1 MSVEFA
7 PGTIFA
13 DYRVEALVAR
23 GGMGI
28 VYRASDL
35 SLQRPIALKLIAPEL
50 AEDERFRARFLKES
64 RLAAS
69 LDHANVVPIYE
80 AGEQDG
86 QLYLAMR
93 MVEGS
98 DLRAL
103 LRRDGRLGAERTLAI
118 LGQVAS
124 ALDAAHR
131 RGLVHR
137 DVKPGNVLI
146 DEDGH
151 VYLTDFGVS
160 KKLDG
165 VSTDTGR
172 MVGTLDYLAPEQIR
186 GEAVD
191 ARTDGYA
198 LACVLYECLAGVPP
212 FHRETEGETLWAHMQ
227 EQMVPLR
234 DHPALTP
241 VLQKGLAKERTE
253 RYASCVELIEDARRA
268 LGLAAPSA
276 RHSRIPAVLVR
287 RRRGILAAGL
297 LVLAATAAAAI
308 VVLTRGGPRPPP
320 VGNGVLAIESA
331 NARLGSFTAARS
343 APSNIAVGD
352 GAVWALNTEDDTV
365 SRIDPGTKRLVKT
378 FTTSGRPSD
387 LAVGAGAVWVG
398 NRGGDFAARP
408 LAEHQA
414 YTTASVSRVDPDSG
428 EVTRTV
434 KLPDRSEESQPPSVG
449 FPQLAVGAGAVWA
462 IDPDPSVSRIDPRT
476 GRITATIDAPVV
488 PSTIAAGPEGVWFL
502 SWEAESV
509 MRIDPRTNRVAQTIP
524 IGSDFLSGIAVGA
537 GAVWVTSPEDG
548 LLWRIEPW
556 MHGGARVGPQ
566 AITRSIEV
574 GVGVNYVAF
583 GAGAVWTGNWMD
595 GTVSRIDPRTNRVT
609 TKVAVGAPQA
619 LAAGA
624 GSAWVSVAAG
634 TKDGSLPAATCS
646 EVASGGGRPDVLI
659 ASDLPLQGPNGAGP
673 RQLVDAIRAVLQS
686 RGFRAGKY
694 VVGYQSCDDSTAQTG
709 YYEQRKCAANA
720 NAYARAKSV
729 VAVIGSYES
738 PCSVPEIPILNRA
751 LGGPLAI
758 VGLASTN
765 PGLTRGGRLSIPGF
779 NLRGEPN
786 VYYPTGV
793 RNFLRLVARD
803 DQQGVAHAELA
814 EQLGLRSVY
823 LLYDPGDSGAATWT
837 NPFQRA
843 AAKLGVRIAGS
854 AAFDANAESYRALAD
869 RVARTGA
876 DGVLIGGQV
885 ALGGDK
891 LLKALR
897 ARLGPRATIM
907 APEGFTPIPDVLE
920 RAGRAAHGLYVTTP
934 VVPPDALHLTPTQD
948 RFIRDLGE
956 TARAQNLLHTVQA
969 TEVVLDAIAHSDG
982 TRASVLRELRATR
995 VKNGVLGSFTFDRY
1009 GDIDPAKVT
1018 ILRVTGH
1025 TPRNA
1030 NLPLDYEGAVVDR
1043 VETVPASLSG

>member
-1 MSVEFA
+1 MSVTFA

-23 GGMGI
+23 GGMGV
-28 VYRASDL
+28 VYRAIDL
-35 SLQRPIALKLIAPEL
+35 SLQRPVALKLIAPEL
-50 AEDERFRARFLKES
+50 AEDKRFRARFLKES

-80 AGEQDG
+80 AGERDG

-98 DLRAL
+98 DLKAL
-103 LRRDGRLGAERTLAI
+103 LRRDGRLGAERGLAI

-124 ALDAAHR
+124 ALDAAHQ

-151 VYLTDFGVS
+151 AYLTDFGVS
-160 KKLDG
+160 KKLGG

-186 GEAVD
+186 GDAVD

-198 LACVLYECLAGVPP
+198 LACVLYECLAGAPP
-212 FHRETEGETLWAHMQ
+212 FHRETEGETLWAHMH
-227 EQMVPLR
+227 ERVVPLR
-234 DHPALTP
+234 DQPALTP
-241 VLQKGLAKERTE
+241 VLRKALAKERTE
-253 RYASCVELIEDARRA
+253 RYASCAELIEEARRA
-268 LGLAAPSA
+268 LGLATPSA
-276 RHSRIPAVLVR
+276 RRARIPAVLVR

-297 LVLAATAAAAI
+297 LVLAATTAAAI
-308 VVLTRGGPRPPP
+308 VALTQGGPRPPP
-320 VGNGVLAIESA
+320 VGNGVLAIDSA
-331 NARLGSFTAARS
+331 NAQLGSFTEARS

-378 FTTSGRPSD
+378 FKTGGQPSD
-387 LAVGAGAVWVG
+387 LAAGAGAVWVG

-408 LAEHQA
+408 LAEHTA
-414 YTTASVSRVDPDSG
+414 YTTASVSRVDPDST
-428 EVTRTV
+428 EITRTV
-434 KLPDRSEESQPPSVG
+434 KLPDRSKDSQPPSVG
-449 FPQLAVGAGAVWA
+449 FPQLTVGAGAVWA

-476 GRITATIDAPVV
+476 GRIIATIDTPVV

-502 SWEAESV
+502 SWQSRSV
-509 MRIDPRTNRVAQTIP
+509 MQIDPRKNRVAQTIP
-524 IGSDFLSGIAVGA
+524 IVSDFLSGIAVGA

-548 LLWRIEPW
+548 LLWRIEP
-556 MHGGARVGPQ
+556 GPQ
-566 AITRSIEV
+566 PIARSIDV

-583 GAGAVWTGNWMD
+583 GDGAVWTGNWMD
-595 GTVSRIDPRTNRVT
+595 GTVSRIDPRTNTVT

-634 TKDGSLPAATCS
+634 TKDGNLPAATCS

-686 RGFRAGKY
+686 HGFRAGKY
-694 VVGYQSCDDSTAQTG
+694 VVGYQSCDDSTTQTG

-720 NAYARAKSV
+720 NAYARAKLV

-738 PCSVPEIPILNRA
+738 PCSEPEIPILNRA
-751 LGGPLAI
+751 PGGPLAI
-758 VGLASTN
+758 VGLASTL
-765 PGLTRGGRLSIPGF
+765 PGLTRGGRLSIPGLS
-779 NLRGEPN
+779 LRGEPD
-786 VYYPTGV
+786 VLYPTGV

-814 EQLGLRSVY
+814 KQLGLRSVY

-837 NPFQRA
+837 EPFRRA
-843 AAKLGVRIAGS
+843 ASKLGVPIAGS
-854 AAFDANAESYRALAD
+854 DAFDANAESYRALAD
-869 RVARTGA
+869 KIARAGA

-885 ALGGDK
+885 GLGGDK
-891 LLKALR
+891 LLRALR
-897 ARLGPRATIM
+897 ARLGPRPTIM

-920 RAGRAAHGLYVTTP
+920 RAGRAAYGLYVTTP
-934 VVPPDALHLTPTQD
+934 VVPPDALHLTVAQD

-956 TARAQNLLHTVQA
+956 TARAQNALHTVQA
-969 TEVVLDAIAHSDG
+969 TEMVLDAIAHSDG
-982 TRASVLRELRATR
+982 TRASVLRELQATR
-995 VKNGVLGSFTFDRY
+995 VTGGDLGNFTFDRY
-1009 GDIDPAKVT
+1009 GDINPAKVT

-1025 TPRNA
+1025 TPRNVS
-1030 NLPLDYEGAVVDR
+1030 LPLDYEGAVIDR

>member
-1 MSVEFA
+1 MSVAFA

-13 DYRVEALVAR
+13 GYRVEALVAR
-23 GGMGI
+23 GGMGV

-35 SLQRPIALKLIAPEL
+35 SLQRRIALKLIAPEL

-80 AGEQDG
+80 AGERDG

-98 DLRAL
+98 DLKAL
-103 LRRDGRLGAERTLAI
+103 LRRDGRLDSERALAI

-160 KKLDG
+160 KKLG
-165 VSTDTGR
+165 AISTDTGR

-186 GEAVD
+186 GESVD
-191 ARTDGYA
+191 ARADGYA
-198 LACVLYECLAGVPP
+198 LACVLYECLAGAPP

-227 EQMVPLR
+227 EQVVPLR

-253 RYASCVELIEDARRA
+253 RYASCAELIEEARRA
-268 LGLAAPSA
+268 LGLATPSA
-276 RHSRIPAVLVR
+276 RRSRIPAVLVR

-297 LVLAATAAAAI
+297 LVLAATTAAAI
-308 VVLTRGGPRPPP
+308 VAMTQGGPRPPP
-320 VGNGVLAIESA
+320 VGNGVLAIDSA
-331 NARLGSFTAARS
+331 DARLGSFTAARS

-365 SRIDPGTKRLVKT
+365 SRIDAGTKRVVKT
-378 FTTSGRPSD
+378 FKTGGRPSD
-387 LAVGAGAVWVG
+387 LAAGAGAVWVG
-398 NRGGDFAARP
+398 NAGGGDFVYR
-408 LAEHQA
+408 
-414 YTTASVSRVDPDSG
+414 TVSVSRVDPDST

-434 KLPDRSEESQPPSVG
+434 KLPDHGESSTPPSAG

-462 IDPDPSVSRIDPRT
+462 IDPTPSVSRIDPRT
-476 GRITATIDAPVV
+476 GRIIATIDARVP

-502 SWEAESV
+502 SWQTESV
-509 MRIDPRTNRVAQTIP
+509 MRIDPRTDRVAQTVP

-537 GAVWVTSPEDG
+537 GAVWVTSPQEG
-548 LLWRIEPW
+548 LLWRIEPGR
-556 MHGGARVGPQ
+556 H
-566 AITRSIEV
+566 AITRSIDV

-583 GAGAVWTGNWMD
+583 GDGVVWTGNWMD
-595 GTVSRIDPRTNRVT
+595 GTVSRIDPRTNTV
-609 TKVAVGAPQA
+609 TKVPVGAPQA

-624 GSAWVSVAAG
+624 GSVWVSVAAG
-634 TKDGSLPAATCS
+634 TKDGNLPAATCS

-659 ASDLPLQGPNGAGP
+659 ASDLNLQGPDGAGP

-686 RGFRAGKY
+686 HGFRAGKY
-694 VVGYQSCDDSTAQTG
+694 VVGYQSCDDSTTQTG
-709 YYEQRKCAANA
+709 DYEQRKCAANA
-720 NAYARAKSV
+720 NAYAHAKRV
-729 VAVIGSYES
+729 VAVIGAYYSYCAE
-738 PCSVPEIPILNRA
+738 PEIPILNRA
-751 LGGPLAI
+751 PGGPLAI
-758 VGLASTN
+758 LGLASEY
-765 PGLTRGGRLSIPGF
+765 PGLTRGGRLSIRGY
-779 NLRGEPN
+779 NLRGAPN

-793 RNFLRLVARD
+793 RNFLRLVARE
-803 DQQGVAHAELA
+803 DQQGVAEAELA

-823 LLYDPGDSGAATWT
+823 LLYDPMVSGAALWT
-837 NPFQRA
+837 EPFRRVA
-843 AAKLGVRIAGS
+843 SKLGVRVAGS
-854 AAFDANAESYRALAD
+854 DPFDASADGYRALAE
-869 RVARTGA
+869 RVARARA

-885 ALGGDK
+885 SAGGDK
-891 LLKALR
+891 LLRALR
-897 ARLGPRATIM
+897 ARLGARATIM
-907 APEGFTPIPDVLE
+907 AAEGFTPIPEVLE

-934 VVPPDALHLTPTQD
+934 VLPPDAVHLTPAQD

-956 TARAQNLLHTVQA
+956 TARAQNLLHTIQA
-969 TEVVLDAIAHSDG
+969 TEVVLDAIARSDG

-995 VKNGVLGSFTFDRY
+995 VKDGVLGSFSFDRY
-1009 GDIDPAKVT
+1009 GDINPAKVT

-1025 TPRNA
+1025 TPPNVH
-1030 NLPLDYEGAVVDR
+1030 LPLDYEGAVIDR

>member
-1 MSVEFA
+1 MSVAFA

-13 DYRVEALVAR
+13 GYRVEALVTR
-23 GGMGI
+23 GGMGV

-50 AEDERFRARFLKES
+50 AEDERFRRRFLKES

-69 LDHANVVPIYE
+69 LDHANVVPVYE
-80 AGEQDG
+80 AGERDG

-93 MVEGS
+93 YVEGS
-98 DLRAL
+98 DLKAL
-103 LRRDGRLGAERTLAI
+103 VRRDGRLDAERALAI

-151 VYLTDFGVS
+151 AYLTDFGVS
-160 KKLDG
+160 KKLGG

-198 LACVLYECLAGVPP
+198 LACVLYECLAGAPP

-227 EQMVPLR
+227 EQVVPLR
-234 DHPALTP
+234 NHTALNP

-253 RYASCVELIEDARRA
+253 RYASCAELIEEARRA
-268 LGLAAPSA
+268 LGLATPSA
-276 RHSRIPAVLVR
+276 RRSRVPAVLVR
-287 RRRGILAAGL
+287 HRRGILAAGL
-297 LVLAATAAAAI
+297 LALAATAVAGIAA
-308 VVLTRGGPRPPP
+308 LTQGGPRPPP
-320 VGNGVLAIESA
+320 VGNGVLAIDSA
-331 NARLGSFTAARS
+331 DAQLGSFTEARS

-365 SRIDPGTKRLVKT
+365 SRIDPGNKRLVKT
-378 FTTSGRPSD
+378 FMTGGQPSD
-387 LAVGAGAVWVG
+387 LAAGAGAVWVG

-408 LAEHQA
+408 LAEHTA
-414 YTTASVSRVDPDSG
+414 YTTASVSRVDPDST
-428 EVTRTV
+428 EITRTV
-434 KLPDRSEESQPPSVG
+434 KLPDRSEDSQPPSVG

-462 IDPDPSVSRIDPRT
+462 INPDPSVSRIDPRT
-476 GRITATIDAPVV
+476 GRIIATIDAPVV

-502 SWEAESV
+502 SWQNRSV
-509 MRIDPRTNRVAQTIP
+509 MRIDPRRNRVAQTIP
-524 IGSDFLSGIAVGA
+524 IVSDFLSGIAVGA
-537 GAVWVTSPEDG
+537 GAVWVTSPEEG
-548 LLWRIEPW
+548 LLWRIEP
-556 MHGGARVGPQ
+556 GPQ
-566 AITRSIEV
+566 PIALSIDV

-583 GAGAVWTGNWMD
+583 GDGVVWTGNWMD
-595 GTVSRIDPRTNRVT
+595 GTVSRIDPRTNKVT
-609 TKVAVGAPQA
+609 TKVPVGAPQA

-624 GSAWVSVAAG
+624 GSVWVSVAAG

-659 ASDLPLQGPNGAGP
+659 ASDLPLQGPNGGGP

-686 RGFRAGKY
+686 HGFRAGRY
-694 VVGYQSCDDSTAQTG
+694 VVGYQSCDDSTTQTG

-720 NAYARAKSV
+720 NAYARAKRV

-738 PCSVPEIPILNRA
+738 PCSEPEIPILNRA
-751 LGGPLAI
+751 PGGPLAI
-758 VGLASTN
+758 VGLASTL
-765 PGLTRGGRLSIPGF
+765 PGLTRGGRLSIPGLS
-779 NLRGEPN
+779 LRGEPG
-786 VYYPTGV
+786 VLYPTGV

-814 EQLGLRSVY
+814 KQLGLRSVY
-823 LLYDPGDSGAATWT
+823 LLYDPGDAGAATWT
-837 NPFQRA
+837 EPFRRA
-843 AAKLGVRIAGS
+843 ASKLGVPIAGS
-854 AAFDANAESYRALAD
+854 DAFDANAESYRALAD
-869 RVARTGA
+869 KVARAGA

-885 ALGGDK
+885 GLGGDK

-920 RAGRAAHGLYVTTP
+920 RAGRAAYGLYVTTP
-934 VVPPDALHLTPTQD
+934 VVPPDALHLTPARD

-956 TARAQNLLHTVQA
+956 TARAQNALHTVQA
-969 TEVVLDAIAHSDG
+969 TEVVLDAIARSDG
-982 TRASVLRELRATR
+982 TRASVLRGLQATR
-995 VKNGVLGSFTFDRY
+995 VKDGVLGSFSFDRY
-1009 GDIDPAKVT
+1009 GDINPAKVT

-1025 TPRNA
+1025 TPRNV
-1030 NLPLDYEGAVVDR
+1030 NMPLDYEGAVIDR

>member
-1 MSVEFA
+1 MSVALA

-13 DYRVEALVAR
+13 GYRVEALVAR
-23 GGMGI
+23 GGMGV

-35 SLQRPIALKLIAPEL
+35 SLQRPVALKLIAPEL
-50 AEDERFRARFLKES
+50 AEDERFRGRFLKES

-69 LDHANVVPIYE
+69 LDHANVIPIYE
-80 AGEQDG
+80 AGEREG

-93 MVEGS
+93 YVEGS
-98 DLRAL
+98 DLKAL
-103 LRRDGRLGAERTLAI
+103 LRRDGGLGAERALAI

-151 VYLTDFGVS
+151 AYLTDFGVS
-160 KKLDG
+160 KQLGG
-165 VSTDTGR
+165 VSTDTGGL
-172 MVGTLDYLAPEQIR
+172 VGTLDYLAPEQIR

-198 LACVLYECLAGVPP
+198 LACVLYECLAGTPP
-212 FHRETEGETLWAHMQ
+212 FHRETEGETLWAHMH
-227 EQMVPLR
+227 EQVVALR
-234 DHPALTP
+234 DHPALNA
-241 VLQKGLAKERTE
+241 VLQRGLAKKRTE
-253 RYASCVELIEDARRA
+253 RYASCAELIEEARRA
-268 LGLAAPSA
+268 LGLAAPAA
-276 RHSRIPAVLVR
+276 RRSRVPAILVR

-297 LVLAATAAAAI
+297 LALAATTAAAI
-308 VVLTRGGPRPPP
+308 VALTQGGPRPPP
-320 VGNGVLAIESA
+320 VDNGVVAIDSA
-331 NARLGSFTAARS
+331 HARVGSFTAARS

-365 SRIDPGTKRLVKT
+365 SRINPGTRRVVKT
-378 FTTSGRPSD
+378 FKTGGRPSD
-387 LAVGAGAVWVG
+387 LAAGAGALWVG
-398 NRGGDFAARP
+398 NRGGDFAAQP
-408 LAEHQA
+408 LAEHTA
-414 YTTASVSRVDPDSG
+414 YTTASVSRVDPGST

-434 KLPDRSEESQPPSVG
+434 KLPDRSKDSQPPSVG

-476 GRITATIDAPVV
+476 GRIIATIIAPVV

-502 SWEAESV
+502 SWDSRSV
-509 MRIDPRTNRVAQTIP
+509 MRIDPHRNRVAQTIP

-556 MHGGARVGPQ
+556 MHGGARVGPR
-566 AITRSIEV
+566 AITRSIDV

-583 GAGAVWTGNWMD
+583 GDGAVWTGNWMD
-595 GTVSRIDPRTNRVT
+595 GTVSRIDPRTNTVT

-634 TKDGSLPAATCS
+634 TKDGSLPAAACS
-646 EVASGGGRPDVLI
+646 EVASGGGKPDVLI

-686 RGFRAGKY
+686 HDFRAGKH
-694 VVGYQSCDDSTAQTG
+694 VVGYQSCDDSTTQTG

-720 NAYARAKSV
+720 NAYARARRV

-738 PCSVPEIPILNRA
+738 PCSAPEIPILNRA
-751 LGGPLAI
+751 PGGPLAL

-803 DQQGVAHAELA
+803 DQQGVAFAKLA
-814 EQLGLRSVY
+814 KQLKLRSVY
-823 LLYDPGDSGAATWT
+823 LLYDPGDAGAPTWT
-837 NPFQRA
+837 DPFRRA
-843 AAKLGVRIAGS
+843 ASKLRVRVTGS
-854 AAFDANAESYRALAD
+854 DPFDANANSYRALAD
-869 RVARTGA
+869 RVARAGA
-876 DGVLIGGQV
+876 DGVLIGGQLD
-885 ALGGDK
+885 LGGDK

-907 APEGFTPIPDVLE
+907 APEGFTPIPTSSN
-920 RAGRAAHGLYVTTP
+920 APAAP
-934 VVPPDALHLTPTQD
+934 LTGCTSPRRSCHPT
-948 RFIRDLGE
+948 RC
-956 TARAQNLLHTVQA
+956 T
-969 TEVVLDAIAHSDG
+969 
-982 TRASVLRELRATR
+982 
-995 VKNGVLGSFTFDRY
+995 
-1009 GDIDPAKVT
+1009 
-1018 ILRVTGH
+1018 
-1025 TPRNA
+1025 
-1030 NLPLDYEGAVVDR
+1030 
-1043 VETVPASLSG
+1043 